1 MERIR
6 SDQFDVRR
14 EEMMQRFAN
23 PSKQPV
29 LLALVLRRTG
39 EKLGKQLDE
48 RAEDEVIVDIF
59 QRSLNPL
66 QQGLRVLV

>member
-1 MERIR
+1 MECIR

-14 EEMMQRFAN
+14 EEMKQRFAN
-23 PSKQPV
+23 PSKQSV

-59 QRSLNPL
+59 
-66 QQGLRVLV
+66 